1 MFGIIFINRM
11 TFRKDAYL
19 PGRFLEYVSS
29 VFMLVETR
37 NRKP

>member
-1 MFGIIFINRM
+1 MFGIIFINR
-11 TFRKDAYL
+11 TTVRKDAYL
-19 PGRFLEYVSS
+19 PGHFLEYDPC